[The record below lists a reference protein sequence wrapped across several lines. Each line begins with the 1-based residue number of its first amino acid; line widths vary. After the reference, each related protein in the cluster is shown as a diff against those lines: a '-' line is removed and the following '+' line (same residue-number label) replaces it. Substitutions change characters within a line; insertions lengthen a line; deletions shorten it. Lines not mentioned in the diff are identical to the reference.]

1 MIESSYATK
10 SQREA
15 GAEEVRPEPSHSRQ
29 EATGHSPTGRAEIG
43 AQTSSLA
50 IQAVL
55 MRINETGSK
64 NWIEGCH
71 RIGRSTVVS
80 LPEI

>member
-1 MIESSYATK
+1 M
-10 SQREA
+10 QVA
-15 GAEEVRPEPSHSRQ
+15 GPEEVRPELSHSPQ
-29 EATGHSPTGRAEIG
+29 EATGHLSNWSVRGGRNRS
-43 AQTSSLA
+43 QTCSLA
-50 IQAVL
+50 IEAML